1 MSRAIEWLTD
11 EDRALK
17 GARAS
22 ARPLL
27 IDFFK
32 PG

>member
-1 MSRAIEWLTD
+1 MPKAIDWITEENEVLKRA
-11 EDRALK
+11 K
-17 GARAS
+17 AS